1 MYLFAVYFIHQE
13 LSYLEKVMRVSR
25 DDVISQR
32 RLIRFWFLIM
42 IFNQKKAFEI
52 FIINWNQS

>member
-32 RLIRFWFLIM
+32 RLIRF
-42 IFNQKKAFEI
+42 
-52 FIINWNQS
+52 